1 MQGTFDEKFTELRP
15 YLYHLTAARNISRIL
30 RLRKL
35 YCAATLLKAGK
46 RPELIAKR
54 RKQGR
59 IVCVD
64 GQQVHIRDQK
74 PLHLKNMKL
83 TDGWTFEQWLEH
95 LNSFVFFWPGNA
107 QGPIKPG
114 VAHFNRYA
122 DERPAP
128 RLIRIPTQDLLA
140 ANTNSPPRFS
150 RYNSGAPRQ
159 SKGKPIPRG
168 PDTFTCGSV
177 FSQLHQPSAVVEV
190 AFISSVKLPDTTE
203 LATIC
208 RANVLGQ
215 WNTAGAW
222 RPLGLA
228 KAPHA
233 LLAD

>member
-1 MQGTFDEKFTELRP
+1 MQGTFDEKFTKLRP
-15 YLYHLTAARNISRIL
+15 YLYHLTATMNIGRIL
-30 RLRKL
+30 RLRRL
-35 YCAATLLKAGK
+35 DCAATLLEAGK
-46 RPELIAKR
+46 RNGLLRER
-54 RKQGR
+54 RMQGF

-64 GQQVHIRDQK
+64 DQKVHIRDQK
-74 PLHLKNMKL
+74 PLHPKNMKL
-83 TDGWTFEQWLEH
+83 TDGRTFERWLEH

-107 QGPIKPG
+107 QGPIRPG

-177 FSQLHQPSAVVEV
+177 FFTAASA
-190 AFISSVKLPDTTE
+190 L
-203 LATIC
+203 
-208 RANVLGQ
+208 RRG
-215 WNTAGAW
+215 
-222 RPLGLA
+222 
-228 KAPHA
+228 
-233 LLAD
+233 